1 MAFFGISLTII
12 LLALIAYDV
21 SFVCRF
27 SRGSQADDIC
37 LFICLIPLSPLLP
50 FVFYFT
56 ASRDTT
62 LAKFLESHFCGFN
75 ITFDSHSIS
84 KDASKLRIFMEKKL
98 SRHFGFI
105 IEALIEA
112 FPQAIL
118 QMVAIV
124 YFQEAN
130 LIAII
135 SILLSMLSVSTKA
148 FVFSIATALNLKQLF
163 FNWCCAVTDFFGVF
177 FAVTWVFYTPASDH
191 LASAFTMI
199 RTIWFYKLII
209 SEFVMIG
216 CASIAIHIAAMYNFY
231 EYDIKLKPKLS
242 DRICLSIFVFFLI
255 TFLWACGIIASA
267 LVLEITN
274 WTYLAGT
281 FYLLGTVR
289 FGESKKSSEFWFS
302 MVGWV
307 NSAQKHRVG
316 SLYKGCTSYTKTQD
330 RMMRICSINNCF
342 LQEKYTYHGN
352 SMYYMWGLSDDQLK
366 NYLKEHRDKSQYLT
380 VTMAGIREHTKNPK
394 RAELIQNFWY
404 NYYGYM
410 WTNECEGEI
419 EYYWTRY
426 KNNHYN
432 CEALKDLLRH
442 GFISICGATLTF
454 IMGPIYF
461 VGRFV
466 TLLFPGFIV
475 LYLYFG
481 HNVNV
486 WNTEFVDLFQKVMIT
501 VYLALCVLLSILFYM
516 NCCEQYLL
524 AHFVPSSDS
533 FTPINSKSISEELI
547 KDITNHYYGI
557 VVIPIRRAIVIDR
570 FGQDLGPIILS
581 YLPLTDHYEN
591 ARHQVV
597 APKVVV

>member
-1 MAFFGISLTII
+1 MKSKTGITKSSISCSSCFSTLYDILGQIISILDVSTDIIVCIGFYQNDRMAFFGISLTII

-135 SILLSMLSVSTKA
+135 SILLSMLSVASKA

-177 FAVTWVFYTPASDH
+177 FAVTWVFYTPTSDH
-191 LASAFTMI
+191 LSSAFAMI
-199 RTIWFYKLII
+199 RTIWMYKLII
-209 SEFVMIG
+209 TEFVMIV
-216 CASIAIHIAAMYNFY
+216 CVSIGMHMAMMYDCY
-231 EYDIKLKPKLS
+231 RIDIKRKDKLS
-242 DRICLSIFVFFLI
+242 SQICLGIFIFLLV
-255 TFLWACGIIASA
+255 TFMWACGIIASV

-281 FYLLGTVR
+281 LFLLGTSR
-289 FGESKKSSEFWFS
+289 FGEYKTSSEFWFS

-307 NSAQKHRVG
+307 NAAEKHRVG
-316 SLYKGCTSYTKTQD
+316 SLYKGCTSYTKKQD
-330 RMMRICSINNCF
+330 RIMRICSINNCL
-342 LQEKYTYHGN
+342 LQEKHKQHVNQYLRWRVEDHRLKTY
-352 SMYYMWGLSDDQLK
+352 LT
-366 NYLKEHRDKSQYLT
+366 EHRNKSQYLS
-380 VTMAGIREHTKNPK
+380 VTMAGLRTHSKAPK
-394 RAELIQNFWY
+394 QAEFIKNFWY
-404 NYYGYM
+404 NFYGYL
-410 WTNECEGEI
+410 WTSEFEGRI
-419 EYYWTRY
+419 ERYWNQY
-426 KNNHYN
+426 KNDNYSA
-432 CEALKDLLRH
+432 EALVELLKH
-442 GFISICGATLTF
+442 GFMTICIATLTF
-454 IMGPIYF
+454 IMGPVYF

-486 WNTEFVDLFQKVMIT
+486 WNTEFVDLFQQVMLS
-501 VYLALCVLLSILFYM
+501 VYLALCVVLSILFYM
-516 NCCEQYLL
+516 
-524 AHFVPSSDS
+524 
-533 FTPINSKSISEELI
+533 
-547 KDITNHYYGI
+547 
-557 VVIPIRRAIVIDR
+557 
-570 FGQDLGPIILS
+570 
-581 YLPLTDHYEN
+581 
-591 ARHQVV
+591 
-597 APKVVV
+597 

>member
-135 SILLSMLSVSTKA
+135 SILLSMLSVASKA

-191 LASAFTMI
+191 LSSAFAMI

-216 CASIAIHIAAMYNFY
+216 CVSIGMHIAMIYSIY
-231 EYDIKLKPKLS
+231 EYDIKRKPKLS

-281 FYLLGTVR
+281 LFALGTDR
-289 FGESKKSSEFWFS
+289 FDESKTSSEFWFS

-316 SLYKGCTSYTKTQD
+316 SLYKGCTSYTKKQD
-330 RMMRICSINNCF
+330 RMMRICSINNCL
-342 LQEKYTYHGN
+342 LQKKHTKLRYGVADYN
-352 SMYYMWGLSDDQLK
+352 LK
-366 NYLKEHRDKSQYLT
+366 DYLDVHREKSQYLT
-380 VTMAGIREHTKNPK
+380 VTMAGIRENTSNPK
-394 RAELIQNFWY
+394 KAEFIKKFWY
-404 NYYGYM
+404 NLYGCV
-410 WTNECEGEI
+410 WTSECKGEI
-419 EYYWTRY
+419 EYYWSQY
-426 KNNHYN
+426 KDNGYRHG
-432 CEALKDLLRH
+432 ALMDLLKY
-442 GFISICGATLTF
+442 GSVPIGIATLTF
-454 IMGPIYF
+454 VMGPIYF
-461 VGRFV
+461 LGRFV